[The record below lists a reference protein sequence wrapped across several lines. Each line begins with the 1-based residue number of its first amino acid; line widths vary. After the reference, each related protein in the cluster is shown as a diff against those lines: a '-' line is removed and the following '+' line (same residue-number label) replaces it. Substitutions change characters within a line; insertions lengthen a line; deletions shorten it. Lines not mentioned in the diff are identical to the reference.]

1 MKTKSLSGKLFDAV
15 NIFLLLLIAAIVIY
29 PLFFTVIASLS
40 NPYAVSR
47 GEVLFWIKDFTLE
60 PYLNVFKNSDIWV
73 GYKNSFIYTAI
84 VTFYNLI
91 LTIPCSYVLS
101 RNHLKGKNI
110 LVTYF
115 IITMYFSGGMIPSYL
130 LVRDLGMINTMWAVI
145 IPYGFSVYNMIL
157 ARTFFKSNMSDEMY
171 EAAKMDGANEYTIFF
186 RIVLPLSGAI
196 IAVIA
201 LYVAVAQWNSFFP
214 GMLYLDDKKLFPLQ
228 NVLRN
233 ILILNQSMSV
243 ADMASLEES
252 EVELLLRRQL
262 MAQGMKYSLV
272 FIASLPVLIAY
283 PFVQKYFVKGVMIGA
298 VKG

>member
-15 NIFLLLLIAAIVIY
+15 NILLLLLIAAIVIY